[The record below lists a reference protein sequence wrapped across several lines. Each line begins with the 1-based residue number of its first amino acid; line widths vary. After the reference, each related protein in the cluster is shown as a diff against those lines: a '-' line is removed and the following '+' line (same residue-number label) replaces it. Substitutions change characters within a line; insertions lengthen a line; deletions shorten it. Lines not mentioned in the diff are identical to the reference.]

1 MFLKMGKAQGMLWAV
16 DISEFY
22 ITFFCRGGVVYMFG
36 DKANRLPERVIPL
49 RGNGCRRIPYAHRPH
64 TFEILLD
71 PQRSFQF
78 AAADEYEAS
87 DWLQAFI
94 QAASGVSMNPT
105 ELWYS
110 VS

>member
-1 MFLKMGKAQGMLWAV
+1 
-16 DISEFY
+16 
-22 ITFFCRGGVVYMFG
+22 
-36 DKANRLPERVIPL
+36 
-49 RGNGCRRIPYAHRPH
+49 
-64 TFEILLD
+64 LD

-94 QAASGVSMNPT
+94 QAASGVSMNPI
-105 ELWYS
+105 ELQYS

>member
-1 MFLKMGKAQGMLWAV
+1 
-16 DISEFY
+16 
-22 ITFFCRGGVVYMFG
+22 MFG

>member
-1 MFLKMGKAQGMLWAV
+1 M
-16 DISEFY
+16 
-22 ITFFCRGGVVYMFG
+22 VYMFG
-36 DKANRLPERVIPL
+36 DKANRLPKRAIPL
-49 RGNGCRRIPYAHRPH
+49 RGNGCRRIPHAHRPH

-71 PQRSFQF
+71 PKRSFQF

-94 QAASGVSMNPT
+94 QAASGVSMIPV
-105 ELWYS
+105 ELQYF

>member
-1 MFLKMGKAQGMLWAV
+1 M
-16 DISEFY
+16 
-22 ITFFCRGGVVYMFG
+22 VYMFG
-36 DKANRLPERVIPL
+36 DKANRLPKRAIPL
-49 RGNGCRRIPYAHRPH
+49 RGNGCRRIPHAHRPH

-94 QAASGVSMNPT
+94 QAASGVSMNPI
-105 ELWYS
+105 ELQYS
-110 VS
+110 LYFFQVTVF